1 MIQRIPLWR
10 LREIRNI
17 ADTIAFRAAHCPVPA
32 EAMALESKL
41 LKPEAHIHLM
51 IDPKL
56 EHGEAIHYVQKRKGA
71 VRIKDGASV
80 DLVRVTICFNADL
93 STIAGWRKAARAVLE
108 QLAWVGFFSE
118 EAALRPCASTSDSEE
133 EQMVDAFV
141 DRTME
146 RTDRQFGAARPRFT
160 LARLNQLVEE
170 ADGFTELLK
179 QEIRPHFQ
187 RLLSSYLGADGW
199 Q

>member
-1 MIQRIPLWR
+1 MAQRIPLWR

-41 LKPEAHIHLM
+41 LKPEAHVHLVV
-51 IDPKL
+51 DPKL
-56 EHGEAIHYVQKRKGA
+56 EPGNAIHYVQKRDRA
-71 VRIKDGASV
+71 VRIEDGTSA
-80 DLVRVTICFNADL
+80 DLIRVIICFNANL
-93 STIAGWRKAARAVLE
+93 GTMAGWRKAARAVLE

-118 EAALRPCASTSDSEE
+118 AALRPYAATSKRQEQ
-133 EQMVDAFV
+133 QMVDAFV
-141 DRTME
+141 EEVMR

-160 LARLNQLVEE
+160 LARLHEIVEE
-170 ADGFTELLK
+170 GEAFTKLLK
-179 QEIRPHFQ
+179 QDIRPHFQ
-187 RLLSSYLGADGW
+187 RLLSPYLGADGW